1 MPEVLIDYG
10 WWILGLVLLAL
21 EVAAPGVYLLFFG
34 IAALIVGMNVFFLGT
49 GWFLLRSYD
58 RAIAWDGRHHPL
70 PTLSSGIAAAY
81 GSGGTDERPHVAML
95 QWRFAGAKRGQVV

>member
-1 MPEVLIDYG
+1 MRIAHAPCGQNRQGLSPPRRAGDPLG
-10 WWILGLVLLAL
+10 CLGLHAVSS
-21 EVAAPGVYLLFFG
+21 GR
-34 IAALIVGMNVFFLGT
+34 
-49 GWFLLRSYD
+49 FLLRSYD

-95 QWRFAGAKRGQVV
+95 QWRFAGAKRDQVV